1 MSLGPCIPDLV
12 GSGQLRP
19 DRAEALQRAY
29 DERLRDYARDMAPAA
44 AEAAATA
51 DALKYLEADTLQR
64 ARQKLLQARV
74 QQDWMGDLRAK
85 AGEDGVLPIKA
96 AVDRL
101 ARVDKQVDALRGRYF
116 ATLDKLLADHR
127 RNVAGVLRNKAD
139 LETIGRALFGEAV
152 EDTNAREMADSIREV
167 IELARQR
174 FNQAGGHIGKLD
186 GYALPQSHD
195 SRLVRAATYE
205 SWRAHP
211 SIERVRVLDLETGGE
226 ARGLRRETLLR
237 EIYESIRT
245 EGAAKGQPGQRFAGA
260 MANRRADPRVLHFAD
275 FDDWMAYSGDFG
287 GGDNIYDI
295 VTGHLYAMARDTVL
309 MERMGPNPAATLRWL
324 QDSVEQ
330 SVQLR
335 GTQQQ
340 VDKIGNARG
349 KLQRLFDELTG
360 NNKVPESRRMALVF
374 SGLRSQQVAA
384 KLGGAVLSAL
394 PDFASLMHTARFNG
408 VPAIK
413 AVGQYVKL
421 WNPLDSS
428 DRRLAV
434 RLGLVTDDWIGMTS
448 GAHRYLGEE
457 LQGEVARRVAD
468 FVIRSQGLARH
479 TRNAQW
485 ATGMNFIATL
495 THNATHAFGN
505 LDPKLRKQM
514 QRYGIGEADWDAF
527 RTTRPREERGT
538 DWIVPLDMEDSRAG
552 ERFMEFILTETDHA
566 VVVPDVRTRAAMN
579 SWLKPGTLIGEIA
592 RSSLLFKGFPMAIIS
607 LHGRRM
613 VEQSGLPGKLGYA
626 VPLGLTMVALGALS
640 AQLKT
645 VAAGKDPQPMQ
656 GDGAARFWGKAVVQS
671 GGLGLFGDLLFNSE
685 NSYGGGLMGT
695 LAGPLLGQTI
705 PNVAD
710 ATVGNTMRA
719 AGVGEGDPEFA
730 KDTWS
735 TLEKEM
741 PGRNLWYWRLG
752 WERLIADQV
761 DELADP
767 DVAKARRRMMKR
779 ARNEGTDYFW
789 RPGETA
795 PRRLP
800 DFENATEG
808 SIPGG

>member
-1 MSLGPCIPDLV
+1 MSMGPCIPDLV
-12 GSGQLRP
+12 ASGKLRP
-19 DRAEALQRAY
+19 ARAEALQRAY
-29 DERLRDYARDMAPAA
+29 DERLRDYTRDMAPAA
-44 AEAAATA
+44 AEALATS

-64 ARQKLLQARV
+64 ARQKLLQARI
-74 QQDWMGDLRAK
+74 QQDWLGDLRTK
-85 AGEDGVLPIKA
+85 AGDDGVLPIKA

-101 ARVDKQVDALRGRYF
+101 ARIDKQVDALRGRYF
-116 ATLDKLLADHR
+116 STLDKLLANHR
-127 RNVAGVLRNKAD
+127 RNVVGVLRNKAD
-139 LETIGRALFGEAV
+139 LETVGRALFGEKIDDV
-152 EDTNAREMADSIREV
+152 NASEMADAIREV

-174 FNQAGGHIGKLD
+174 FNQAGGRIGKME

-195 SRLVRAATYE
+195 ARLVRAATYE

-211 SIERVRVLDLETGGE
+211 SIERVRVLDIETGGE
-226 ARGLRRETLLR
+226 ATGLRRETLLR
-237 EIYESIRT
+237 EIYETIRS
-245 EGAAKGQPGQRFAGA
+245 EGATKGQPGRRFAGA
-260 MANRRADPRVLHFAD
+260 MANRRADPRVLHFEN

-295 VTGHLYAMARDTVL
+295 LTGHLFSMARDTVL
-309 MERMGPNPAATLRWL
+309 MERLGPNPAATVRWL
-324 QDSVEQ
+324 QDSMEQ

-335 GTQQQ
+335 GSQQQ
-340 VDKIGNARG
+340 VDTIGRTKG

-360 NNKVPESRRMALVF
+360 DNKVPESRRMALVF

-384 KLGGAVLSAL
+384 KLGSAVLSAI
-394 PDFASLMHTARFNG
+394 PDFATLMHTQRFNG
-408 VPAIK
+408 IPAMK
-413 AVGQYVKL
+413 AVSQYVKL
-421 WNPLDSS
+421 YNPLDDG

-434 RLGLVTDDWIGMTS
+434 RLGLVTDDWIGLTS
-448 GAHRYLGEE
+448 SAHRYLGEE

-479 TRNAQW
+479 TRNGQW

-495 THNATHAFGN
+495 THNATHGWAN
-505 LDPKLRKQM
+505 LHPKLREQM
-514 QRYGIGEADWDAF
+514 RKYGVSEADWDAY

-538 DWIVPLDMEDSRAG
+538 DWILPLDMEDSRAG

-566 VVVPDVRTRAAMN
+566 IVVPDVRTRAAMN

-592 RSSLLFKGFPMAIIS
+592 RSAVLFKGFPLAIIS

-613 VEQSGLPGKLGYA
+613 IEQSNLPGKLGYA
-626 VPLGLTMVALGALS
+626 VPLGISMVALGAFS

-645 VAAGKDPQPMQ
+645 LAAGKDPQPMT
-656 GDGAARFWGKAVVQS
+656 GDGAAKFWGRAVVQS

-685 NSYGGGLMGT
+685 NSYGGGLTGT

-710 ATVGNTMRA
+710 ATAGNALRA

-730 KDTWS
+730 EDSWK

-741 PGRNLWYWRLG
+741 PGRNLWYWRLA
-752 WERLIADQV
+752 WERLLADQV
-761 DELADP
+761 DELVDP
-767 DVAKARRRMMKR
+767 EVAAARRRMMQR
-779 ARNEGTDYFW
+779 AQKEGTDYFW
-789 RPGETA
+789 QPGDLT
-795 PRRLP
+795 PRRSP
-800 DFENATEG
+800 EFENATEG
-808 SIPGG
+808 SIPEG